1 MEKRIQIVYAG
12 MYGSTA
18 GVAEVIGQEL
28 SRLGA
33 VVETQPASGA
43 IGISSCDAVIVGS
56 AIKYCKWLPDA
67 VKFVQTHRA
76 VLSRMPVAY
85 FLTCVDLTRVPEE
98 MGRDASIY
106 LDPLL
111 GHPPQAE
118 GTLSI
123 WEKMH
128 LLPGFMNSV
137 LRKAPQVKP
146 VSIGVFRG
154 KLDYSELRLTH
165 WLLIKLG
172 SLFTKRIPEGD
183 FRNWEAIRAWTA
195 TLYQVLL
202 QQGRPSLERR
212 HKNMNT
218 TNTNTNA
225 SQGNLPLDYFV
236 FVFMLAVPF
245 WLFGGGKLPLPIN
258 LPLGALVT
266 FVPMTAAAILSYR
279 QNGLTGLK
287 GLFKKAWDYR
297 NTRNR
302 IWYLPALLLAPLIYV
317 SSYAV
322 MRLTGLPLP
331 DPINIPLLMVPVLFV
346 MFFITDTGEELGW
359 SGYAID
365 PMQNRWG
372 AVKASLVLGV
382 VWAIWH
388 TIPFVQTG
396 NSATWVAWQGL
407 KTVAMRMVIVWIYNK
422 TGKSVFAT
430 TLFHT
435 ADNVSWSLFPNY
447 ASHYDPFVTGL
458 TTWVAAGIVIIG
470 WGSKTLARYR
480 HAEQAKR

>member
-1 MEKRIQIVYAG
+1 MEKRILIVYAG
-12 MYGSTA
+12 RYGSTA
-18 GVAEVIGQEL
+18 GVAEAIGQEL
-28 SRLGA
+28 RH
-33 VVETQPASGA
+33 SGA
-43 IGISSCDAVIVGS
+43 MVEVYPAKDVTEMSSYDAVIVGS
-56 AIKYCKWLPDA
+56 AIHFGNWLPEA
-67 VKFVQTHRA
+67 VKFVERHKEG
-76 VLSRMPVAY
+76 LSHIPVAY
-85 FLTCVDLTRVPEE
+85 FLTCLDLTRVPEE
-98 MGRDASIY
+98 TGRAASIY

-118 GTLSI
+118 GRLSV

-128 LLPGFMNSV
+128 LLPSFMNSV
-137 LRKAPQVKP
+137 RKTAPQVKP

-154 KLDYSELRLTH
+154 KLDDSELRLTH
-165 WLLIKLG
+165 RLLIKLG

-183 FRNWEAIRAWTA
+183 LRNWQAIRAWA
-195 TLYQVLL
+195 ASLYAVLL
-202 QQGRPSLERR
+202 QQGRPNVEGR

-218 TNTNTNA
+218 KNTNTNA
-225 SQGNLPLDYFV
+225 SQEKLPLDYFV
-236 FVFMLAVPF
+236 FVFALAVPF

-258 LPLGALVT
+258 LPVAALVT
-266 FVPMTAAAILSYR
+266 FVPMIAAALLSYR
-279 QNGLTGLK
+279 QHGLTGVK
-287 GLFKKAWDYR
+287 RLFKKAWDYR
-297 NTRNR
+297 NTRQG
-302 IWYLPALLLAPLIYV
+302 IWYVPVLFLAPVIYV

-331 DPINIPLLMVPVLFV
+331 DPITIPVQLAPVLFAL
-346 MFFITDTGEELGW
+346 FFISDTGEELGW

-365 PMQNRWG
+365 PIQNRWG
-372 AVKASLVLGV
+372 AVKASLILGV

-407 KTVAMRMVIVWIYNK
+407 KTVAMRMVIIWLYNK
-422 TGKSVFAT
+422 TGKSVFAA

-447 ASHYDPFVTGL
+447 GSHYDPFVTGL
-458 TTWVAAGIVIIG
+458 MTWVAAGIVIIG
-470 WGSKTLARYR
+470 WGSKTVARYR

>member
-1 MEKRIQIVYAG
+1 
-12 MYGSTA
+12 
-18 GVAEVIGQEL
+18 
-28 SRLGA
+28 
-33 VVETQPASGA
+33 
-43 IGISSCDAVIVGS
+43 
-56 AIKYCKWLPDA
+56 
-67 VKFVQTHRA
+67 
-76 VLSRMPVAY
+76 
-85 FLTCVDLTRVPEE
+85 VPEE
-98 MGRDASIY
+98 TARAASIY

-118 GTLSI
+118 GTLRI
-123 WEKMH
+123 WENMH
-128 LLPGFMNSV
+128 LLSSFLDSV
-137 LRKAPQVKP
+137 RIRAPQVKP
-146 VSIGVFRG
+146 GSIGVFRG
-154 KLDYSELRLTH
+154 TLDYSQLRLTH
-165 WLLIKLG
+165 WLFIKLG
-172 SLFTKRIPEGD
+172 SLFTKRIPAGD
-183 FRNWEAIRAWTA
+183 FRNWQAIRAWAA
-195 TLYQVLL
+195 TLYSVLL
-202 QQGRPSLERR
+202 QQGRPNVEKR

-245 WLFGGGKLPLPIN
+245 WLFGGGKLLLPIN

-297 NTRNR
+297 NTRQR
-302 IWYLPALLLAPLIYV
+302 IWYVPALLLAPVIYV

-331 DPINIPLLMVPVLFV
+331 DPITIPVQLVPVLFV
-346 MFFITDTGEELGW
+346 MFFIGDTGEELGW

-396 NSATWVAWQGL
+396 NGATWVAWQAL

-422 TGKSVFAT
+422 TGKSVFAA

-458 TTWVAAGIVIIG
+458 MTWVAAGIVIIG
-470 WGSKTLARYR
+470 WGSKTFARYR
-480 HAEQAKR
+480 HAESAKR